1 MNLRSFLILLII
13 LTTCAHAQETI
24 SEQPINEGQITEEQ
38 IILNGYVDLSGNV
51 LLTGYATPESLYYMP
66 FLYGTNYSFDNNSDQ
81 LYAVTDSLTSKNAD
95 TWTLNFSLEGYYS
108 DYSVTFYLPPGSQ
121 ITKFDI
127 QPQLNY
133 QVQVKEDSLILSV
146 HGYRTISPWIKV
158 DYKLPPA
165 DVQGQQNNQITL
177 AASILLILL
186 LVAGATFAFY
196 RYKMHKGT
204 GTPQNYE
211 SIDPKNVKIPEIER
225 IPETE
230 TKLIASK
237 IPERVEIRITGEMQK
252 VIDTLSD
259 KEKAIIL
266 LLIRKGGSATQAD
279 IRYEVEI
286 PKSSLTG
293 IINALNRKN
302 IIKKREYGRTNI
314 IELSEWFLSE
324 NKAQ

>member
-1 MNLRSFLILLII
+1 MNPRLFLILLTI
-13 LTTCAHAQETI
+13 LVTCAHAQETI
-24 SEQPINEGQITEEQ
+24 SEQPINEGQISEEQ
-38 IILNGYVDLSGNV
+38 ILLNGYVDLSGNV

-81 LYAVTDSLTSKNAD
+81 LYVVTDSLTSKIAD
-95 TWTLNFSLEGYYS
+95 TWTLNFSLDGYYS

-165 DVQGQQNNQITL
+165 DIQGQQNNQITSS
-177 AASILLILL
+177 ASILLILL

-196 RYKMHKGT
+196 RFKLHKET
-204 GTPQNYE
+204 AIPHDE
-211 SIDPKNVKIPEIER
+211 SIDQKTENMPGTETKPMPAKIPEI
-225 IPETE
+225 
-230 TKLIASK
+230 
-237 IPERVEIRITGEMQK
+237 EIRITGEMQK

-266 LLIRKGGSATQAD
+266 LLIRKGGTSTQAD
-279 IRYEVEI
+279 IRYEIEI

-324 NKAQ
+324 NKVQ